1 MYDLLGQSRFG
12 RRYSS
17 RRSDFDFFSADRN
30 RLMPC
35 PPSVSRLLDRHA
47 RSVSGDN
54 SFAIKMF
61 SHYAHRASAFSLAH
75 LEIAIPGR
83 QCVREQPDEIIRR
96 RPKAVVS
103 NLFRSV
109 VRNSQNI
116 ASVRNQGRKTR
127 QKALPLGTQL
137 LGRRVRQKRMS
148 GVGTEAR
155 G

>member
-1 MYDLLGQSRFG
+1 M
-12 RRYSS
+12 
-17 RRSDFDFFSADRN
+17 
-30 RLMPC
+30 
-35 PPSVSRLLDRHA
+35 HTA
-47 RSVSGDN
+47 RSV
-54 SFAIKMF
+54 
-61 SHYAHRASAFSLAH
+61 FSLAH

-103 NLFRSV
+103 NPFRSV

-148 GVGTEAR
+148 RIGTEAR
-155 G
+155 GRANSASARAVGPRLALCTLAALAAKNEHRDR